1 MNTLY
6 DLLSAAVPF
15 ILPVILLIVVGITAR
30 IFSYFMDKQLD
41 AELLTVKEERQEIK
55 GRLRDKPRE
64 ESIDTLQLGLNQL
77 TEYYATN
84 KHQGRQGL
92 IFGFF
97 ALVGGLLII
106 ASGLWFFYLRTS
118 PDIELTVIASLSGTV
133 LLLLSGISFFTYKR
147 SLANLHS
154 SFDAFAKMYDTLL
167 AIRLTQELPD
177 EQKHVQVME
186 TVILT
191 LLGSNPIPPG
201 QRASTSRPLNGVS
214 MHMPTATIK
223 R

>member
-15 ILPVILLIVVGITAR
+15 ILPVILLIVVGITAK

-41 AELLTVKEERQEIK
+41 AELQLVKEERQEIRE
-55 GRLRDKPRE
+55 RLRDKTRE
-64 ESIDTLQLGLNQL
+64 DSIDTIQLGLNQL

-84 KHQGRQGL
+84 KHQARQGL

-97 ALVGGLLII
+97 ALVGGLLVI

-118 PDIELTVIASLSGTV
+118 PDIVSTIIASLSGTV
-133 LLLLSGISFFTYKR
+133 LLLLSVVSFFTYKR
-147 SLANLHS
+147 SLTNLHS
-154 SFDAFAKMYDTLL
+154 SFDEFAKMYDTLL

-177 EQKHVQVME
+177 EQKHIQIME

-191 LLGSNPIPPG
+191 LLGTSPALPG
-201 QRASTSRPLNGVS
+201 QKASNSWPLNGVS
-214 MHMPTATIK
+214 VHTPTATVK

>member
-41 AELLTVKEERQEIK
+41 VELLTVKEERQEIK

-84 KHQGRQGL
+84 KHQGRQG
-92 IFGFF
+92 
-97 ALVGGLLII
+97 AH
-106 ASGLWFFYLRTS
+106 LWLFCSRGWVAHHCFWPL
-118 PDIELTVIASLSGTV
+118 V
-133 LLLLSGISFFTYKR
+133 LLSTHIS
-147 SLANLHS
+147 
-154 SFDAFAKMYDTLL
+154 
-167 AIRLTQELPD
+167 
-177 EQKHVQVME
+177 
-186 TVILT
+186 
-191 LLGSNPIPPG
+191 
-201 QRASTSRPLNGVS
+201 
-214 MHMPTATIK
+214 
-223 R
+223 

>member
-1 MNTLY
+1 MNTFY
-6 DLLSAAVPF
+6 DLLSTAVPF
-15 ILPVILLIVVGITAR
+15 ISPVILLIVVGITAK
-30 IFSYFMDKQLD
+30 IFSYFTVKQLD
-41 AELLTVKEERQEIK
+41 AELLPVKEERQEIK
-55 GRLRDKPRE
+55 ERLRDKTRE

-77 TEYYATN
+77 AEYYATN
-84 KHQGRQGL
+84 KHQGRQDL

-97 ALVGGLLII
+97 ALVGGLLVM
-106 ASGLWFFYLRTS
+106 ASGLWFFYLGTS
-118 PDIELTVIASLSGTV
+118 PNIELTAIASLSGTV

-167 AIRLTQELPD
+167 AIRLAQELPD

-201 QRASTSRPLNGVS
+201 QRASTSRSLNGVS
-214 MHMPTATIK
+214 VHMPTATIK

>member
-6 DLLSAAVPF
+6 DLLSAAVPL
-15 ILPVILLIVVGITAR
+15 ISPIILLIVVGITSR

-41 AELLTVKEERQEIK
+41 AELLPVKEERQEIK
-55 GRLRDKPRE
+55 ERLRDKTRE
-64 ESIDTLQLGLNQL
+64 ESIDTIQLGLNQL

-97 ALVGGLLII
+97 VLVGGLLVV

-118 PDIELTVIASLSGTV
+118 PDLELTAIASLSGTV
-133 LLLLSGISFFTYKR
+133 LLLLSAISFFTYKR

-154 SFDAFAKMYDTLL
+154 SFDQFAKMYDTLL
-167 AIRLTQELPD
+167 AIRRTQELPD
-177 EQKHVQVME
+177 EQRHVQIVE
-186 TVILT
+186 PVILT
-191 LLGSNPIPPG
+191 LLGSN
-201 QRASTSRPLNGVS
+201 
-214 MHMPTATIK
+214 TIH
-223 R
+223 

>member
-15 ILPVILLIVVGITAR
+15 ISPVILLIVVGITAK
-30 IFSYFMDKQLD
+30 IFSYFTDKQLD
-41 AELLTVKEERQEIK
+41 AELLPVKEERQQIK
-55 GRLRDKPRE
+55 ERLRDKSRE
-64 ESIDTLQLGLNQL
+64 DSIDTIQLAVNQL

-84 KHQGRQGL
+84 KYQGRQSL

-97 ALVGGLLII
+97 ALMGGLLVI

-118 PDIELTVIASLSGTV
+118 PAIELTIIASLSGGA
-133 LLLLSGISFFTYKR
+133 LLLLSGISFFTFKR

-154 SFDAFAKMYDTLL
+154 SFDEFAKMYDTLL

-177 EQKHVQVME
+177 EQKHIQIME
-186 TVILT
+186 TVILR
-191 LLGSNPIPPG
+191 LLGSNSTPSAH
-201 QRASTSRPLNGVS
+201 RASQSRPLNGVS
-214 MHMPTATIK
+214 VHTPAATIK